1 MPATALPFN
10 HFDEIIAEDK
20 IKFSVKGHR
29 GGHISKESPERRHIF
44 SSAFL
49 INITTLWL
57 ISPVGKGDCLE
68 TYPPDPLP
76 SPLLK
81 GRGI

>member
-1 MPATALPFN
+1 MPAAALPLCY
-10 HFDEIIAEDK
+10 FDEIIAEDE

-29 GGHISKESPERRHIF
+29 GGHISEESPERRHIF

-57 ISPVGKGDCLE
+57 ISPVGTG
-68 TYPPDPLP
+68 
-76 SPLLK
+76 
-81 GRGI
+81 

>member
-1 MPATALPFN
+1 MPAAALPLCY
-10 HFDEIIAEDK
+10 FDEIIAEDE

-29 GGHISKESPERRHIF
+29 GGHISEESPERRHIF

-57 ISPVGKGDCLE
+57 ISPVGKGVSKQ
-68 TYPPDPLP
+68 LP
-76 SPLLK
+76 GLTFDTERL
-81 GRGI
+81 RM

>member
-1 MPATALPFN
+1 MPAAALPLYY
-10 HFDEIIAEDK
+10 FDEIIAEDE

-29 GGHISKESPERRHIF
+29 GGHISEKSPERRHIF

-57 ISPVGKGDCLE
+57 ISPVGKGV
-68 TYPPDPLP
+68 
-76 SPLLK
+76 SKQLL
-81 GRGI
+81 GLTFDTERLRM